1 MELPIWLEIG
11 NTMSIGEDKDEN
23 FGIRTEDETHRCSFL
38 LDTKQINMTMFYPD
52 IGSLYDLWYVRL
64 SGHGLGNSFFSYFH
78 AFVLSRLYSGRIISP
93 PWFSLKSGPLLRG
106 DATKRFYWS
115 AFRPPDDEIH
125 GFRKFIVLS
134 ANYHSHHY
142 VTVGGGQPPDVAEGR
157 LNIVK
162 CDPFSFVGLHEHR
175 DAIRARIGE
184 MAKDVSASSLSWGEG
199 RYIGVHVRMG
209 DFQETDDPAVIRS
222 ATNTRIPLAW
232 YMNVVS
238 GLKQLH
244 PNLPILVFSDSND
257 AELQPLLE
265 QGTRIFRSGSDVAD
279 LLKLASSSILVGS
292 NSTFSHWAAFLGDM
306 PSIWLERDRPFERPT
321 SASQSIEYV
330 PL

>member
-1 MELPIWLEIG
+1 
-11 NTMSIGEDKDEN
+11 
-23 FGIRTEDETHRCSFL
+23 
-38 LDTKQINMTMFYPD
+38 MTLFYPD

-106 DATKRFYWS
+106 DATKRLYWS

-125 GFRKFIVLS
+125 GFRKFVVLS
-134 ANYHSHHY
+134 AKYHRRHY

-175 DAIRARIGE
+175 DAIRVRICE
-184 MAKDVSASSLSWGEG
+184 MANEVSGSSPTWGEG
-199 RYIGVHVRMG
+199 MYIGVHVRMG

-222 ATNTRIPLAW
+222 ATNTRIPLSW
-232 YMNVVS
+232 YIKVVS
-238 GLKQLH
+238 DLRKRYPGL
-244 PNLPILVFSDSND
+244 PVMVFSDSND
-257 AELQPLLE
+257 TDLQPLLE
-265 QGTRIFRSGSDVAD
+265 HGTSVYRSGSDIAD

-306 PSIWLERDRPFERPT
+306 STIWLERDCPFERPT
-321 SASQSIEYV
+321 SSTRPLEFV